1 MKTRMYAIIPIALV
15 VAAIGIFAIIKY
27 TKTDIWAIISI
38 QEEGQ
43 QTEKEYYKPG
53 ENLKTS
59 LTVITVKKVTPAKK
73 KSETDSVTL
82 YSDEPVLVN
91 GSAMYDIV
99 LNPGV
104 VYELEFNGKTA
115 KIRLE
120 KIETE

>member
-15 VAAIGIFAIIKY
+15 VAAIGIFAIIKF

-43 QTEKEYYKPG
+43 QTAEEYYKPG

-59 LTVITVKKVTPAKK
+59 LTVITVKKITPAKK
-73 KSETDSVTL
+73 KSGTDSVTL

-99 LNPGV
+99 LDPGV
-104 VYELEFNGKTA
+104 VYELELNGKTA